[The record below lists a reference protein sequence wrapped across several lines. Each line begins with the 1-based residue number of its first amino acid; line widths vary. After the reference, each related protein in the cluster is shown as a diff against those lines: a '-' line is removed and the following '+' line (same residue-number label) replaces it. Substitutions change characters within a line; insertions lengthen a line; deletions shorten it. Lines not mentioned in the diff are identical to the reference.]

1 MVGGGG
7 GGRGRRE
14 FREGRRVRKRLD
26 GKNTSRMG
34 AGKEG
39 RGGQKPNKVK
49 DMEDRWLSK
58 KEDNKLIIQL
68 NTQLAAQT

>member
-1 MVGGGG
+1 M
-7 GGRGRRE
+7 
-14 FREGRRVRKRLD
+14 D

-68 NTQLAAQT
+68 NTQLAAQS